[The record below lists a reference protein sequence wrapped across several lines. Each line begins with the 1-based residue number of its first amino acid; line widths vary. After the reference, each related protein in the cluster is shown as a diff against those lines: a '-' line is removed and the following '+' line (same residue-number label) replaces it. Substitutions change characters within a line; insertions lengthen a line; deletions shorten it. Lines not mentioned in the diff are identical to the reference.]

1 MKKNVMMRVASIL
14 LVLVLMSTSAISGT
28 FAKYVTKAEAG
39 ESARVAKW
47 GVEVGV
53 KGLDKVNDGLF
64 ATTYAKDSTT
74 SFANTVEATQKVVAP
89 GTKNEDG
96 VSFTLKGIP
105 EVAVQVDIEM
115 TDVKDVFL
123 PAGTGYTDWTESVD
137 GAYTKTFNAADYYP
151 VEFKLVDDADPL
163 NALVEGT
170 LAEVA
175 AYLNAKTNEYEAN
188 TDLSK
193 IYSASGSGE
202 YTLTWE
208 WVFED
213 GKDKEDTLLGN
224 IAAGLDTV
232 AGASTELGFE
242 LSITVT
248 QID

>member
-28 FAKYVTKAEAG
+28 FAKYVTTASG
-39 ESARVAKW
+39 TESARVAKW

-53 KGLDKVNDGLF
+53 KGLYNDKDGLF
-64 ATTYAKDSTT
+64 AKTYAADDGST
-74 SFANTVEATQKVVAP
+74 SFANTVVAEQKVVAP
-89 GTKNEDG
+89 GTKNDEG
-96 VSFTLKGIP
+96 VSFTLKGKP
-105 EVAVQVDIEM
+105 EVAVQVDIQM
-115 TDVKDVFL
+115 TNVKDVYL
-123 PAGTGYTDWTESVD
+123 PAGNYTDWTESVD
-137 GAYTKTFNAADYYP
+137 GVYSKKFDAVAYYP
-151 VEFKLVDDADPL
+151 VVFKLVDNASPAI
-163 NALVEGT
+163 ALVEGT

-175 AYLNAKTNEYEAN
+175 TYLNAKTNEYEAN

-224 IAAGLDTV
+224 IADGLTTV
-232 AGASTELGFE
+232 DGASTKLGFD